1 MDTTATAT
9 PATLSSS
16 PAEEAKTSLE
26 RSLELLRPGS
36 SDEAKFIG
44 LTIMSEL
51 LQTTQDLKTM
61 TQFFDNMDFEFL
73 DRMMQIEENSVPED
87 AGVDATA
94 INDQTD
100 NSKKILK
107 ILIRISA
114 YPQVSM
120 VLTNAKYQSTIITYI
135 LDTFDRKDE
144 AHDDAILICKR
155 TFLIIQ
161 EGYKQNPQIVL
172 KITKDFL
179 PAIMSK
185 LSKSFCALTEA
196 YKPQILRLMTDSVA
210 YLPEAYVQQHAK
222 EYPRET
228 KIWTRNLKSGLI
240 QLLSTRQ
247 APATRDDSF
256 KLIGFLLQRLGPEW
270 IFPQLSLTST
280 TKNTEVSSKK
290 KSSPASLVSSM
301 EILSLSD
308 ADVDKK
314 FASLVVHLTCVEVRV
329 LMDQLADDLTPPSA
343 RLNKGVF
350 TTEDEANQEKTR
362 KEQVLPLTFEILEVS
377 IGYLVHVS
385 EGEDSLDNGLF
396 DATGLLKVQESLQ
409 GAFTAIL
416 DYLKDLQTDICFRDH
431 YQSFAWTG
439 DGTIRIWEFLKGQEI
454 QTFGLREA
462 LGMPPAEADAEEDV
476 TVFSFAICERK
487 NHIAVV
493 IEKESRLLIIQW
505 NEDVAKVE
513 LLKTIELGGKP
524 LSAEYDLSGN
534 LWTSVVPEEGVNNLV
549 TVYDNEYIQQEDLA
563 KYINTFG
570 SKTVEVIPD
579 LFNTEE
585 LRKHTTD
592 WRELK
597 KAREEKE
604 AARLAG
610 DPDAPLS
617 KKRRKNKNSRKI
629 PESSTQASASKP
641 SEEA

>member
-94 INDQTD
+94 IKSISIDIMTCFSTHWELLIRKEFKDRVPTMLSILSSSDQTD

-179 PAIMSK
+179 PAIMFK

-196 YKPQILRLMTDSVA
+196 TLTDYNIV
-210 YLPEAYVQQHAK
+210 
-222 EYPRET
+222 
-228 KIWTRNLKSGLI
+228 
-240 QLLSTRQ
+240 LL

-301 EILSLSD
+301 ETLSLSD

-350 TTEDEANQEKTR
+350 TTEDEANQEKIR

-416 DYLKDLQTDICFRDH
+416 DYLKDLQSSVDANPEMLASNMTYLASLRILSVWLMEDDSLH
-431 YQSFAWTG
+431 AQAESLVLPLESV
-439 DGTIRIWEFLKGQEI
+439 IRYCKSKSSLKS
-454 QTFGLREA
+454 L
-462 LGMPPAEADAEEDV
+462 L
-476 TVFSFAICERK
+476 
-487 NHIAVV
+487 
-493 IEKESRLLIIQW
+493 RLLEPIL
-505 NEDVAKVE
+505 DR
-513 LLKTIELGGKP
+513 
-524 LSAEYDLSGN
+524 
-534 LWTSVVPEEGVNNLV
+534 
-549 TVYDNEYIQQEDLA
+549 
-563 KYINTFG
+563 F
-570 SKTVEVIPD
+570 
-579 LFNTEE
+579 
-585 LRKHTTD
+585 
-592 WRELK
+592 RELS
-597 KAREEKE
+597 
-604 AARLAG
+604 L
-610 DPDAPLS
+610 D
-617 KKRRKNKNSRKI
+617 
-629 PESSTQASASKP
+629 
-641 SEEA
+641 

>member
-1 MDTTATAT
+1 MPLLPFSHIIRHPTKDLIVLSFGEHLQAVDTKSGVIVASTIDLEERESNGLQSQPIINTPDPTLENKARVQVLAFSPDGAFLATAADDKIMKIWDT
-9 PATLSSS
+9 ESWKCLGTRTLVRRSNALEFNKDGSHVITADKFGDVYNMVRDLPDVVAPTKS
-16 PAEEAKTSLE
+16 IEKTE
-26 RSLELLRPGS
+26 DG
-36 SDEAKFIG
+36 DE
-44 LTIMSEL
+44 
-51 LQTTQDLKTM
+51 D
-61 TQFFDNMDFEFL
+61 
-73 DRMMQIEENSVPED
+73 ED
-87 AGVDATA
+87 EGE
-94 INDQTD
+94 QP
-100 NSKKILK
+100 ILGH
-107 ILIRISA
+107 
-114 YPQVSM
+114 VSM
-120 VLTNAKYQSTIITYI
+120 ATDLALTKDNKYIITS
-135 LDTFDRKDE
+135 DRDE
-144 AHDDAILICKR
+144 HIRVSQYPKGHNIETYCLGHTSFVTTIK
-155 TFLIIQ
+155 
-161 EGYKQNPQIVL
+161 VL
-172 KITKDFL
+172 PGVSQK
-179 PAIMSK
+179 
-185 LSKSFCALTEA
+185 
-196 YKPQILRLMTDSVA
+196 Y
-210 YLPEAYVQQHAK
+210 
-222 EYPRET
+222 
-228 KIWTRNLKSGLI
+228 
-240 QLLSTRQ
+240 LLS
-247 APATRDDSF
+247 
-256 KLIGFLLQRLGPEW
+256 
-270 IFPQLSLTST
+270 
-280 TKNTEVSSKK
+280 
-290 KSSPASLVSSM
+290 
-301 EILSLSD
+301 
-308 ADVDKK
+308 
-314 FASLVVHLTCVEVRV
+314 
-329 LMDQLADDLTPPSA
+329 
-343 RLNKGVF
+343 
-350 TTEDEANQEKTR
+350 
-362 KEQVLPLTFEILEVS
+362 
-377 IGYLVHVS
+377 
-385 EGEDSLDNGLF
+385 
-396 DATGLLKVQESLQ
+396 
-409 GAFTAIL
+409 GA
-416 DYLKDLQTDICFRDH
+416 
-431 YQSFAWTG
+431 G

-629 PESSTQASASKP
+629 PESSTQVSASKP